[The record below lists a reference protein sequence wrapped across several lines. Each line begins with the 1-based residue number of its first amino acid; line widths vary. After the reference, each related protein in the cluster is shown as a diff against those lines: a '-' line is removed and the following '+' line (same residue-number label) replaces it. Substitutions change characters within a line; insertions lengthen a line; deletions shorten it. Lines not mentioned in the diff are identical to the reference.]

1 MPPTAGPAIDTRG
14 LVRRFGAITALDR
27 VDLAVPRGA
36 FFALVGSNGAGKSTT
51 VRILTGLLAPGEGTV
66 RVLGENPRKAGA
78 VLRQRIGVVPDFPV
92 LYDVLSPRE
101 NIVRLSALRGLTRE
115 EAERRLEELAV
126 ALALDEHLD
135 QSVRSLSQGT
145 RKKAA
150 LAAALI
156 HGPSLLFLDEPFE
169 GIDPVAARGIRNM
182 LEALRQRGVTI
193 FLTSHVL
200 PLVESLATHVAVI
213 DEGRVLTSGP
223 LTEVVGRH
231 DTLERAIL
239 EALGV
244 PPDVPTMEWYLP

>member
-1 MPPTAGPAIDTRG
+1 MAI
-14 LVRRFGAITALDR
+14 
-27 VDLAVPRGA
+27 AVA
-36 FFALVGSNGAGKSTT
+36 M
-51 VRILTGLLAPGEGTV
+51 
-66 RVLGENPRKAGA
+66 
-78 VLRQRIGVVPDFPV
+78 
-92 LYDVLSPRE
+92 RE
-101 NIVRLSALRGLTRE
+101 NIVRLSALRGLARD
-115 EAERRLEELAV
+115 EAERRLEEVAG
-126 ALALDEHLD
+126 ALALGEHLD
-135 QSVRSLSQGT
+135 QSVRALSQGT

-213 DEGRVLTSGP
+213 DEGRVLINGA
-223 LTEVVGRH
+223 LAEVVGSH

-239 EALGV
+239 ETLGIPPEV
-244 PPDVPTMEWYLP
+244 PEMEWYLP